1 MEQTDV
7 KRSRK
12 NYYEE
17 NPDKFKQISKR
28 YYEERGGKQKKQE
41 YYEANKDAI
50 IQRSKQRYLAN
61 RENILEA
68 KRLKLIEKKL
78 SQVVLEQNGENPSN
92 DGVITTQPTK

>member
-7 KRSRK
+7 KRTRK

-41 YYEANKDAI
+41 YYQANKEI
-50 IQRSKQRYLAN
+50 LINRSKERYLAN
-61 RENILEA
+61 REEILEA

-78 SQVVLEQNGENPSN
+78 SQLTIEQDGENPSN
-92 DGVITTQPTK
+92 DGVATTQPTK